1 MRSVSTIEP
10 PYLYFQEVLEVTPQD
25 MNVEKD
31 ADAASDHNLLVAT
44 IKLKHTH
51 THTKKHGNMGQ
62 RTKRTDEKKKKK
74 KKKKKQKKKKHRKK
88 GKKKKKNKKKKKKKK
103 KT

>member
-44 IKLKHTH
+44 IKLKHTL
-51 THTKKHGNMGQ
+51 TH
-62 RTKRTDEKKKKK
+62 
-74 KKKKKQKKKKHRKK
+74 
-88 GKKKKKNKKKKKKKK
+88 KKN
-103 KT
+103 TEIWDRGQNELM

>member
-1 MRSVSTIEP
+1 MKFFIINILVIFSHFQVNHVTVKRNNSGKTAKVRSVSTIEP

-51 THTKKHGNMGQ
+51 T
-62 RTKRTDEKKKKK
+62 
-74 KKKKKQKKKKHRKK
+74 QKKNTEIWDR
-88 GKKKKKNKKKKKKKK
+88 GQNELM
-103 KT
+103 